1 MLKNYFKIAWR
12 NIMKHK
18 VFSLINVIGLTIGLS
33 ASFIIGL
40 MIYYDF
46 TFDNF
51 HKDSDRIYRVVS
63 NFSGPN
69 GKFFNSGVTVALED
83 AIKENSNF
91 EVINGFT
98 VERPS
103 IVENKEENIVKKW
116 PNHVIFTTPEYFD
129 IFEYNFL
136 AGNKSDVLENPNQ
149 VILTDTRAKEYFPKL
164 NPTEIIGKTLVYNDS
179 LNIKVSGIVENLKG
193 RTDFIFQE
201 FISKPTILNTR
212 LRGDFINK
220 NWNSTNSSSQLYV
233 KVSSNNNLDQIRKEL
248 NDLAAKHLDDFSRK
262 HNQSKEFVLQPL
274 HDIHFNDSYG
284 TYDWERSQASKPLL
298 RNLGLVAVFLL
309 LLGCINFINLN
320 TAQATQRSKEIGIRK
335 ALGSSRK
342 QLIMQF
348 MGETFLLVFL
358 SGVLSLVLSK
368 WLINVFSDF
377 VQQGLTFSLFGNPAI
392 IIAIILLLLIVTF
405 LSGFYPALIMSRF
418 NVIAVLK
425 NNLGSGE
432 KKALLRKFLTIFQF
446 TIAQI
451 FIIAT
456 LLVGKQI
463 TFLLNKDVGF
473 KTDAIASIYN
483 PRGER
488 ELAKKELYLQKLKAV
503 PQIKHLSIG
512 GVPPASNSYNTST
525 TTYTDGEKKIQSDI
539 QFIFG
544 DTNYAELFELK
555 LLAGKMFRNDTVR
568 ELVINETAS
577 KTFGFKSPQDAIGK
591 SLDFGDSKTPIV
603 GVMSDFNQQS
613 LRFDISPL
621 ALTGDW
627 YRPRYSRYMAVH
639 VAFHDL
645 SNKDF
650 KKTLDQIK
658 NIYGE
663 VYSEIEDYRIEFM
676 DETIAKFYNKE
687 NKISKLLSWAT
698 GLSILISCLGLW
710 GLVIYTT
717 NRRVKEIGMRK
728 VLGASVLQINTLLC
742 KEFLILVSIAF
753 VLASPI
759 AWYGIHTWLQDFSY
773 RTDIGF
779 MTFLISGFIMIV
791 FALIV
796 ISIKTIQA
804 ASSNPVNSLRSE

>member
-12 NIMKHK
+12 NIMKNK
-18 VFSLINVIGLTIGLS
+18 VFSFINVIGLTIGLS

-69 GKFFNSGVTVALED
+69 GKFFNSGVTLALED
-83 AIKENSNF
+83 AIKENSNL

-98 VERPS
+98 IERPS
-103 IVENKEENIVKKW
+103 IVENKEENIIKKW

-129 IFEYNFL
+129 IFDYNFL
-136 AGNKSDVLENPNQ
+136 AGNKNDALDNPNQ
-149 VILTDTRAKEYFPKL
+149 VVLTNTRAKEYFPKL
-164 NPTEIIGKTLVYNDS
+164 NPSQIIGKTLVYNDS
-179 LNIKVSGIVENLKG
+179 LQIKVSGIVENLKG

-201 FISKPTILNTR
+201 FISRPTVLNTR
-212 LRGDFINK
+212 LRDDFINK
-220 NWNSTNSSSQLYV
+220 NWNSTNSSSQLYL
-233 KVSSNNNLDQIRKEL
+233 KVHSGTNLEQIRKEL
-248 NDLAAKHLDDFSRK
+248 NDLAEKHLDEFSRK
-262 HNQSKEFVLQPL
+262 YNQSKEFVLQPL
-274 HDIHFNDSYG
+274 NDIHFNDSYG
-284 TYDWERSQASKPLL
+284 IYDWERSQPSKPLL
-298 RNLGLVAVFLL
+298 RNLGLVAIFLL

-335 ALGSSRK
+335 ALGSSKK
-342 QLIMQF
+342 QLIIQF

-358 SGVLSLVLSK
+358 SGTLSLLLSK
-368 WLINVFSDF
+368 WLIQVFSDF
-377 VQQGLTFSLFGNPAI
+377 VQDGLTFSLFGTPI
-392 IIAIILLLLIVTF
+392 IIISIILLLLIVTF
-405 LSGFYPALIMSRF
+405 LSGFYPALVMSKF

-463 TFLLNKDVGF
+463 NFLLSKDVGF
-473 KTDAIASIYN
+473 KTKAVASIYN
-483 PRGER
+483 PRGEQ
-488 ELAKKELYLQKLKAV
+488 ELAKKELYLQKLKAI
-503 PQIKHLSIG
+503 PQIKKLSIG

-525 TTYTDGEKKIQSDI
+525 ATYTDGNEKVQSDI

-544 DTNYAELFELK
+544 DTNYGELFELK

-568 ELVINETAS
+568 ELVINETAR
-577 KTFGFKSPQDAIGK
+577 KTFGFKTPEDAIGK
-591 SLDFGDSKTPIV
+591 SLDFGGSKTPIV

-613 LRFDISPL
+613 LRFNISPL
-621 ALTGDW
+621 AFTGDW
-627 YRPRYSRYMAVH
+627 YRPKYSRFMAVH

-645 SNKDF
+645 SDDDF
-650 KKTLDQIK
+650 KKTLDKIK

-663 VYSEIEDYRIEFM
+663 VYSETEDYRIEFM

-759 AWYGIHTWLQDFSY
+759 AWYGIHKWLQDFSY

-779 MTFLISGFIMIV
+779 VTFLVSGFTMIV